1 MTCVYLNDFAFCY
14 RIIKIA
20 LNEHVDERLT
30 EETAGKL
37 VSPSA
42 FACVSSHLFDLTQVF
57 QAVMIDGSIL

>member
-37 VSPSA
+37 V
-42 FACVSSHLFDLTQVF
+42 F